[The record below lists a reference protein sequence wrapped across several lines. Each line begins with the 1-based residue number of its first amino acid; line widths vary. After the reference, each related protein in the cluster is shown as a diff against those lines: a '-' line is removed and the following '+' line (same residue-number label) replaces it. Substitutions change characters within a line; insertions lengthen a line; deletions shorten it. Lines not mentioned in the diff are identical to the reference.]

1 MKNNN
6 FTYGWVSPGYS
17 FFGGVAPPAALR
29 INESVN
35 CYLTINTYRRQT
47 DTRFEN
53 ISDANMP
60 RVLRILATPIYK
72 KI

>member
-6 FTYGWVSPGYS
+6 FTYGWVSRGYS
-17 FFGGVAPPAALR
+17 FFCGVSPLRRLR
-29 INESVN
+29 IKQSVN
-35 CYLTINTYRRQT
+35 CYLTINTYRPQYK
-47 DTRFEN
+47 TRFEN